1 MLKVIDAKTSVNSKT
16 KEEYN
21 IVVLQGNV
29 EIQKSQATGKFY
41 LRSKTIEIPTT
52 LNQNEAKKL
61 IGSSIPGEIVKV
73 DCPEYLVP
81 VPNST
86 RKLKITHTYEYSNA
100 AGDKANV

>member
-1 MLKVIDAKTSVNSKT
+1 MLKVIDAKTRVNSKT

-29 EIQKSQATGKFY
+29 EIQKSQSTGKFY
-41 LRSKTIEIPTT
+41 LRSKTISIPTT
-52 LNQNEAKKL
+52 LNQNEAKQL
-61 IGSSIPGEIVKV
+61 IGSSIPGKIVKV

-86 RKLKITHTYEYSNA
+86 RKLKITHTYEYSNSA
-100 AGDKANV
+100 EDKATV

>member
-1 MLKVIDAKTSVNSKT
+1 MLKIIDAKTRVNSKT

-29 EIQKSQATGKFY
+29 EIQKSQSTGKFY
-41 LRSKTIEIPTT
+41 LRSKTISIPTT
-52 LNQNEAKKL
+52 LNQNEIKQL

-86 RKLKITHTYEYSNA
+86 RKLKITHSFEYSPTSA
-100 AGDKANV
+100 DKVIV

>member
-1 MLKVIDAKTSVNSKT
+1 MLKVIDAKTRVNSKT

-21 IVVLQGNV
+21 TVVLQGNV

-52 LNQNEAKKL
+52 LNQNEAKNL
-61 IGSSIPGEIVKV
+61 IGLSIPGEIVKV

-86 RKLKITHTYEYSNA
+86 RKLTINHSFEYSPA
-100 AGDKANV
+100 AGDNANV

>member
-1 MLKVIDAKTSVNSKT
+1 MLKVIDAKTRVNSKT

-21 IVVLQGNV
+21 VVVLQGNV
-29 EIQKSQATGKFY
+29 EIQKSQSSGKFY
-41 LRSKTIEIPTT
+41 LGSKTISIPTT

-61 IGSSIPGEIVKV
+61 IGSSISGEIVKV

-86 RKLKITHTYEYSNA
+86 RKLKINHTFEYSPA
-100 AGDKANV
+100 AGENGNV

>member
-1 MLKVIDAKTSVNSKT
+1 MLKVIDAKTRVNSKT

-21 IVVLQGNV
+21 TVVLQGNV

-41 LRSKTIEIPTT
+41 LRSKTISLPTT
-52 LNQNEAKKL
+52 LNQNEIKQL

-86 RKLKITHTYEYSNA
+86 RKLKINHSFEYSPA
-100 AGDKANV
+100 AGDNANV

>member
-1 MLKVIDAKTSVNSKT
+1 MLKVIDAQTRVNSKT

-29 EIQKSQATGKFY
+29 EIQKSQSSGKFY
-41 LRSKTIEIPTT
+41 LGSKTISIPTT
-52 LNQNEAKKL
+52 LNQNEAKQL

-86 RKLKITHTYEYSNA
+86 RKLKINHSFEYSPA
-100 AGDKANV
+100 AGDNANV